1 MIDPTYAIVGLL
13 VGLLIGWTGIGGG
26 AVLTPLLVTV
36 FGQSPAIAVGTD
48 LAFAAVTKVAGVA
61 LPSVRRRIDWPVV
74 GRLALGS
81 IPGAIAA
88 LAVLRFAPHARVDG
102 IIVRVLAG
110 MLLATAAAL
119 FLKERIRQW
128 GVRWTAE
135 VVATTHRLQTPVTI
149 GAGLLLGVAVTLT
162 SVGAGALGTTALVFL
177 YPLRLTA
184 PRLVATDIAHAIP
197 LAVIGAAGHAAFGE
211 VSVPLLMS
219 LLVGSIPG
227 VLLASRL
234 TIRIPEALQRGAI
247 ALMLIASAWRLL
259 RV

>member
-1 MIDPTYAIVGLL
+1 MIDPNYAIVGLL

-48 LAFAAVTKVAGVA
+48 LAFASVTKLASVT
-61 LPSVRRRIDWPVV
+61 LPSVRSRIDWPVV

-81 IPGAIAA
+81 VPGA
-88 LAVLRFAPHARVDG
+88 LVSLVLLRFAPRVAADG
-102 IIVRVLAG
+102 NIVRVLAA
-110 MLLATAAAL
+110 MLIATAAAL
-119 FLKERIRQW
+119 IFKERIRQW

-135 VVATTHRLQTPVTI
+135 VVTATHRLQTPVTV
-149 GAGLLLGVAVTLT
+149 AVGLLLGIAVTFT

-197 LAVIGAAGHAAFGE
+197 LALIGAAGHAAFGA
-211 VSVPLLMS
+211 VSVPLLAS

-234 TIRIPEALQRGAI
+234 TIRIPESVQRAAI
-247 ALMLIASAWRLL
+247 ALMLLVSAYRLL

>member
-1 MIDPTYAIVGLL
+1 MIDPIYAMVGLL

-36 FGQSPAIAVGTD
+36 FGQSPTIAVGTD
-48 LAFAAVTKVAGVA
+48 LAFAAVTKLAGVA
-61 LPSVRRRIDWPVV
+61 LPSVRGRIDWPVV

-81 IPGAIAA
+81 IPGAVVALLALKLVPHVAA
-88 LAVLRFAPHARVDG
+88 NTAT
-102 IIVRVLAG
+102 VRVLAA

-119 FLKERIRQW
+119 LLKERIRQK
-128 GVRWTAE
+128 GVQWTAE
-135 VVATTHRLQTPVTI
+135 VVAATHRLQTPVTV

-197 LAVIGAAGHAAFGE
+197 LAIIGAAGHAAFGD
-211 VSVPLLMS
+211 VNVTLLAS
-219 LLVGSIPG
+219 LVVGSIPG
-227 VLLASRL
+227 VLIASHL
-234 TIRIPEALQRGAI
+234 TLRIPESVQRGAI
-247 ALMLIASAWRLL
+247 SLMLVASAWRLL
-259 RV
+259 KL